1 MTNFRSKTECH
12 FAGVA
17 FSMFLR
23 SLGIRQQG
31 TSRFYLGCQVCQT
44 FSMGLVVI
52 NPFSVLSNTPPLMQG
67 LIPHLLQGIDNR
79 RCLSE
84 RVSHK
89 NLLNLMGWKRCEKGF
104 LPSPTALG

>member
-1 MTNFRSKTECH
+1 MTNFRSKTKCH
-12 FAGVA
+12 FTDVA

-31 TSRFYLGCQVCQT
+31 TSRFHLGCQVGET

-52 NPFSVLSNTPPLMQG
+52 NPFSVLGNAPSLVQG
-67 LIPHLLQGIDNR
+67 LIPHLLQGIDNLR
-79 RCLSE
+79 RLSE

-89 NLLNLMGWKRCEKGF
+89 NLLNTYGPERV
-104 LPSPTALG
+104 